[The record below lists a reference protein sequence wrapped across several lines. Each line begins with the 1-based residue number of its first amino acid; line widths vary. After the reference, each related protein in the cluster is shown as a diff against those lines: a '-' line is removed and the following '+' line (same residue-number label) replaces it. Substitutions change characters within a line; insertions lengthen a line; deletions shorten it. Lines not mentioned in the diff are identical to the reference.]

1 MSRHLPDRMPAA
13 PGEPE
18 TDGDGGDDLAR
29 PRINKVVF
37 FGSAGIV
44 VAFTL
49 YTLLAPDSSSTAIG
63 EVVAWISDYF
73 GWWYFALSAA
83 LIAFVLIVCLSR
95 FGRYRLGPEE
105 SRPEYSMFTW
115 TAMLFAAGI
124 GADVMFYSVAEPV
137 SQYLYPPTGDAETVE
152 AAEQAVTWTLF
163 HYGVSGW
170 AMYAVMGMAL
180 GYFAFRHGMPLS
192 IRSALYPIFGK
203 RVHGRVGDGIDIAAV
218 LGTIFGIATSLGIS
232 IALLNV
238 GLDVMWG
245 IDQGKAAQFGL
256 VVVAVVLAT
265 ISAVSGVDKGIRRI
279 SELNVLLSLA
289 LMLFVL
295 FSGQTAF
302 LLNSLVM
309 NVGDYL
315 SHLPGMSFDTMA
327 YEELGS
333 SDVSA
338 WKNLWTLFFWA
349 WWVAWAP
356 FVGLFLARISRGRTI
371 RQFLVGVMVIPF
383 TFILLWVSIFG
394 NSALV
399 RIRDGDEEFEGVAGA
414 SFEQGFYAF
423 LDNLPAGALIIFVAT
438 LTGFLYYVTSADSGA
453 LVLGNFTSKLPHPMA
468 DCAIWVRIFWSVAI
482 GALTLAMMFAGGD
495 AWLTTLTSAT
505 IIMGLPFS
513 VVLALVAVGLYR
525 SLRLESYKDESVRFS
540 LPAALSAARHSGRM
554 DGVASVAQRLR
565 HSVTYPSLEE
575 TTRFMAEV
583 ARPALE
589 EVAAALNEHG
599 LPTTVAESTPS
610 HGLAGIELHT
620 DLGQDEPAFVY
631 RLAPRPSRA
640 PTYAIG
646 RLTTEI
652 YYRTEVHLPE
662 GTQGYSVTG
671 YSHEQL
677 VGDVLDQYE
686 RHMSYLHLVRHGE
699 DVVTDDGAPSAVG
712 PGAAPLHP
720 PGDSRNSEDTR

>member
-1 MSRHLPDRMPAA
+1 MNRHLPGRTPA
-13 PGEPE
+13 PLGEPASDVDP
-18 TDGDGGDDLAR
+18 TALGR
-29 PRINKVVF
+29 PQINKVVF

-44 VAFTL
+44 LAFTL
-49 YTLLAPDSSSTAIG
+49 YTLLAPDSASTGIG
-63 EVVAWISDYF
+63 KVVTWISDYF

-83 LIAFVLIVCLSR
+83 LIAFVFFVCLSR
-95 FGRYRLGPEE
+95 YGRYRLGPEE
-105 SRPEYSMFTW
+105 SRPEYSLFTW

-124 GADVMFYSVAEPV
+124 GADLMFYSVAEPV
-137 SQYLYPPTGDAETVE
+137 AQYLAPPTGEAETTA

-163 HYGVSGW
+163 HYGISGW

-180 GYFAFRHGMPLS
+180 GYFSFRHGLPLS

-203 RVHGRVGDGIDIAAV
+203 RVYGRIGDGIDIAAV

-232 IALLNV
+232 IALLNA
-238 GLDVMWG
+238 GLDIMWG
-245 IDQGKAAQFGL
+245 IDQGRGAQVGL
-256 VVVAVVLAT
+256 VVVAVALGT

-289 LMLFVL
+289 LMVYVL
-295 FSGQTAF
+295 ATGQTAF

-309 NVGDYL
+309 NIGDYM
-315 SHLPGMSFDTMA
+315 SHLPGLSFDTMA
-327 YEELGS
+327 YEELAS
-333 SDVSA
+333 SDISV

-371 RQFLVGVMVIPF
+371 RQFLIGVMVIPF

-394 NSALV
+394 NSALA
-399 RIRDGDEEFEGVAGA
+399 RIRGGDEEFSDLAGA
-414 SFEQGFYAF
+414 SYEQGFYAF
-423 LDNLPAGALIIFVAT
+423 LDNFPAGGLLIFVAT

-453 LVLGNFTSKLPHPMA
+453 LVLGNFTSRLPHPMA
-468 DCAIWVRIFWSVAI
+468 DCAIWLRIFWSLAI
-482 GALTLAMMFAGGD
+482 GALTLAMLFAGGD

-513 VVLALVAVGLYR
+513 LVLALVAIGLHR
-525 SLRLESYKDESVRFS
+525 SLRLESYKTASVRFS
-540 LPAALSAARHSGRM
+540 LPAALSAGRHSATP
-554 DGVASVAQRLR
+554 DTAASLARRLR
-565 HSVTYPSLEE
+565 HSVTYPSREE
-575 TTRFMAEV
+575 TDAFLADV
-583 ARPALE
+583 ARPALK

-599 LPTTVAESTPS
+599 LSSTVTEATPA

-620 DLGQDEPAFVY
+620 DLGEEPAFVY

-640 PTYAIG
+640 PTYAVG
-646 RLTTEI
+646 RLSPEI
-652 YYRTEVHLPE
+652 YYRTEVHLAE

-671 YSHEQL
+671 YSHDQL

-686 RHMSYLHLVRHGE
+686 RHLSYLHLVRHGDDVIE
-699 DVVTDDGAPSAVG
+699 DGERAPDRS
-712 PGAAPLHP
+712 
-720 PGDSRNSEDTR
+720 

>member
-1 MSRHLPDRMPAA
+1 M
-13 PGEPE
+13 
-18 TDGDGGDDLAR
+18 
-29 PRINKVVF
+29 VF

-137 SQYLYPPTGDAETVE
+137 SQYLYPPTGEAETVE

-333 SDVSA
+333 SDV
-338 WKNLWTLFFWA
+338 
-349 WWVAWAP
+349 
-356 FVGLFLARISRGRTI
+356 RHGRTCG
-371 RQFLVGVMVIPF
+371 RCSSGRGGWPGRRSSGCSLPG
-383 TFILLWVSIFG
+383 SRAAG
-394 NSALV
+394 RSA
-399 RIRDGDEEFEGVAGA
+399 
-414 SFEQGFYAF
+414 S
-423 LDNLPAGALIIFVAT
+423 
-438 LTGFLYYVTSADSGA
+438 SWSG
-453 LVLGNFTSKLPHPMA
+453 S
-468 DCAIWVRIFWSVAI
+468 WSSRSRSSCC
-482 GALTLAMMFAGGD
+482 GSRS
-495 AWLTTLTSAT
+495 SAT
-505 IIMGLPFS
+505 
-513 VVLALVAVGLYR
+513 AR
-525 SLRLESYKDESVRFS
+525 S
-540 LPAALSAARHSGRM
+540 SG
-554 DGVASVAQRLR
+554 
-565 HSVTYPSLEE
+565 SVTA
-575 TTRFMAEV
+575 TRSSRAWR
-583 ARPALE
+583 ARPSSRA
-589 EVAAALNEHG
+589 
-599 LPTTVAESTPS
+599 STPS
-610 HGLAGIELHT
+610 WT
-620 DLGQDEPAFVY
+620 TSRPA
-631 RLAPRPSRA
+631 
-640 PTYAIG
+640 
-646 RLTTEI
+646 
-652 YYRTEVHLPE
+652 H
-662 GTQGYSVTG
+662 
-671 YSHEQL
+671 
-677 VGDVLDQYE
+677 
-686 RHMSYLHLVRHGE
+686 
-699 DVVTDDGAPSAVG
+699 
-712 PGAAPLHP
+712 
-720 PGDSRNSEDTR
+720 